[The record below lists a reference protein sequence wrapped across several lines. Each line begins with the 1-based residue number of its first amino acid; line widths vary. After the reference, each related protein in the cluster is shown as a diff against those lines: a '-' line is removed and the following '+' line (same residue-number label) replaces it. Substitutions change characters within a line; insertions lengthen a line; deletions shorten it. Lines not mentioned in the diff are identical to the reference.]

1 MAAAAKSGRNRDAV
15 NEEIARVE
23 RRFGL
28 SESRESPT
36 FMIGL
41 EEVLRGIDERKAA
54 LDALRPLPAATDASL
69 RAAVAL
75 DWTYHSN
82 AIEGNTLTLRE
93 TQVVLEGIAIGG
105 RSLREHLEA
114 INHRDAI
121 VLVEV
126 LAAKSATIGDWNI
139 RGIHQMVL
147 RTINPVEAGQYRRD
161 NVAIAGASFQ
171 PPSHELVHDQME
183 ELVRWY
189 QTDAQAL
196 HPVTRAAQLHARF
209 VEVHPFL
216 DGNGRTARIFMNM
229 ELVAAQEQR
238 IIIATIYRNDCIGAL
253 KGMSHNK
260 RAETL
265 VRVLDFAQKDT
276 GSIDWSEMQGAHTQ
290 LDVYTCLL
298 RSR

>member
-216 DGNGRTARIFMNM
+216 DGNGRTGRLLLNLALMQSGFPPTVVRKEERLAYYDALDKACATRDYEDITRLIAAGVART
-229 ELVAAQEQR
+229 LDLYL
-238 IIIATIYRNDCIGAL
+238 ATL
-253 KGMSHNK
+253 
-260 RAETL
+260 
-265 VRVLDFAQKDT
+265 T
-276 GSIDWSEMQGAHTQ
+276 GPTSEASFRPPG
-290 LDVYTCLL
+290 D
-298 RSR
+298 R